1 VGGSGRTA
9 NPQLVLLTAA
19 LFLVGTN
26 AFVIAGVLPDV
37 AKSVDVSM
45 VSVGYALTA
54 YAVVVA
60 LISPT
65 MSKTLA
71 PVSRVTVMAAGLLVI
86 SGGTL
91 ITALGPTF
99 AWFVVGRIVAAVG
112 AAALV
117 PTAFAVTPTLVPEDR
132 RGRALAF
139 AGLGFAVAL
148 AVGSPIGT
156 AIAAVGGWRVTL
168 AALAGCAVVIAL
180 LMPRVL
186 SAAEATRV
194 IVPAPRLRSLASVD
208 LVMLLVTRL
217 LMTAAFQMVYV
228 YSAFVVHDFTH
239 GDGAKLAILMSAYGF
254 GGVFG
259 GIAGGWLSDIRG
271 TGRTGVGALFALV
284 MVLAALAGSRELLA
298 AAAAFLAW
306 GFTVSMAG
314 VPQQHRL
321 VELQPD
327 HSAAT
332 LAWNSTAMYVGL
344 SIAPVA
350 GGLLVPHGPGAVVL
364 GGAATSALAL
374 LCFALSI
381 PRVRAA
387 LTGGKV
393 RPTGETH

>member
-1 VGGSGRTA
+1 MGGRGRTA
-9 NPQLVLLTAA
+9 NPQILLLTAA

-37 AKSVDVSM
+37 ARSLGVSM
-45 VSVGYALTA
+45 VSVGYALTV

-65 MSKTLA
+65 MSKRLA
-71 PVSRVTVMAAGLLVI
+71 PVSRVTVMATGLLVI
-86 SGGTL
+86 AAGTL
-91 ITALGPTF
+91 VTALGPTF
-99 AWFVVGRIVAAVG
+99 SWFVAGRIVAAVG

-117 PTAFAVTPTLVPEDR
+117 PTAFAVTPTLVPEER

-156 AIAAVGGWRVTL
+156 AVASVSGWRVTL
-168 AALAGCAVVIAL
+168 AALAGCAAVIAV

-186 SAAEATRV
+186 SSAESARV
-194 IVPAPRLRSLASVD
+194 AVAAPRLRSLASVD

-228 YSAFVVHDFTH
+228 YSAFVVHDFTD
-239 GDGAKLAILMSAYGF
+239 GDGTKLAILMSAYGF

-271 TGRTGVGALFALV
+271 TGRTGVGALLALV
-284 MVLAALAGSRELLA
+284 LVLAALAGSRELLT

-321 VELQPD
+321 VELRPE
-327 HSAAT
+327 HASTT

-350 GGLLVPHGPGAVVL
+350 GGLLVPYGPGAVVL
-364 GGAATSALAL
+364 GGASTSALAL

-387 LTGGKV
+387 IT
-393 RPTGETH
+393 R

>member
-1 VGGSGRTA
+1 VATDGRTA
-9 NPQLVLLTAA
+9 NPQILVLTTA

-37 AKSVDVSM
+37 AASINVSI
-45 VSVGYALTA
+45 VSVGYALTV

-60 LISPT
+60 VISPP
-65 MSKTLA
+65 MSKALR
-71 PVSRVTVMAAGLLVI
+71 PVSRVKVMTGGMLVI
-86 SGGTL
+86 SAGTL

-99 AWFVVGRIVAAVG
+99 SWFVAGRVVAAVG

-117 PTAFAVTPTLVPEDR
+117 PTAFAVTPTLVPKER
-132 RGRALAF
+132 QGRAMAF

-156 AIAAVGGWRVTL
+156 ALASVTGWRVTL
-168 AALAGCAVVIAL
+168 AVLAGCATAIAL
-180 LMPRVL
+180 FMPRVL
-186 SAAEATRV
+186 SAAESARV
-194 IVPAPRLRSLASVD
+194 AAPVPTLRSLASTD
-208 LVMLLVTRL
+208 LVLLLIVRL

-239 GDGAKLAILMSAYGF
+239 GDGTKLAILMSAYGF

-271 TGRTGVGALFALV
+271 TGRTGIGALLALV
-284 MVLAALAGSRELLA
+284 VVLAALAGSRELLT

-321 VELQPD
+321 IELQPD
-327 HSAAT
+327 NASAS
-332 LAWNSTAMYVGL
+332 LAWNATAMYIGL
-344 SIAPVA
+344 AIAPVV

-364 GGAATSALAL
+364 GGAGTAALAL
-374 LCFALSI
+374 ACFAISI
-381 PRVRAA
+381 PRVRRA
-387 LTGGKV
+387 V
-393 RPTGETH
+393 RRR

>member
-1 VGGSGRTA
+1 
-9 NPQLVLLTAA
+9 
-19 LFLVGTN
+19 VGTN

-37 AKSVDVSM
+37 AESVDVSM

-71 PVSRVTVMAAGLLVI
+71 PVSRVTVMSAGLIVI
-86 SGGTL
+86 SAGTL
-91 ITALGPTF
+91 VTALGPTF

-117 PTAFAVTPTLVPEDR
+117 PTAFAVTPTLVSEDR

-156 AIAAVGGWRVTL
+156 AIATVSGWRVTL
-168 AALAGCAVVIAL
+168 AALAGCAIVIAL

-194 IVPAPRLRSLASVD
+194 VVPAPRLRTLASVD
-208 LVMLLVTRL
+208 LVMLLITRL

-298 AAAAFLAW
+298 AAAAFLGW

-327 HSAAT
+327 HSSAT

-381 PRVRAA
+381 PRVRAM
-387 LTGGKV
+387 LTGG
-393 RPTGETH
+393 RRAGPAAGAS

>member
-1 VGGSGRTA
+1 
-9 NPQLVLLTAA
+9 
-19 LFLVGTN
+19 
-26 AFVIAGVLPDV
+26 
-37 AKSVDVSM
+37 M

-65 MSKTLA
+65 MAKVLT
-71 PVSRVTVMAAGLLVI
+71 PVSRVTVMTAGLLVI
-86 SGGTL
+86 SAGTL

-99 AWFVVGRIVAAVG
+99 SWFVVGRVVAAVG

-156 AIAAVGGWRVTL
+156 AVATVSGWRITL
-168 AALAGCAVVIAL
+168 AGLAACATLTAL

-186 SAAEATRV
+186 SAAESTRV
-194 IVPAPRLRSLASVD
+194 VVAAPRLRDLASVD
-208 LVMLLVTRL
+208 LVMLLVVRL

-228 YSAFVVHDFTH
+228 YSAFVVHDFTG

-259 GIAGGWLSDIRG
+259 GIAGGWLSDVRG
-271 TGRTGVGALFALV
+271 TGRTGVGALLALV
-284 MVLAALAGSRELLA
+284 LVLAALAGSRELLT
-298 AAAAFLAW
+298 AAAAFMAW

-321 VELQPD
+321 VELRPD
-327 HSAAT
+327 HASAT

-344 SIAPVA
+344 SIAPIV
-350 GGLLVPHGPGAVVL
+350 GGLLVPYGPGAVVL
-364 GGAATSALAL
+364 GGASTSALAL

-387 LTGGKV
+387 VTRRK
-393 RPTGETH
+393 

>member
-1 VGGSGRTA
+1 VTTAERTA
-9 NPQLVLLTAA
+9 NPQILLLTTA

-37 AKSVDVSM
+37 AKAVDVSI
-45 VSVGYALTA
+45 VWVGYALTV

-60 LISPT
+60 VISPP
-65 MSKTLA
+65 MSKFLR
-71 PVSRVTVMAAGLLVI
+71 PVPRVAVMTGGMLVI
-86 SGGTL
+86 AAGTL

-99 AWFVVGRIVAAVG
+99 AWFVAGRIVAAIG

-117 PTAFAVTPTLVPEDR
+117 PTAFAVTPTLVPKER
-132 RGRALAF
+132 QGRAMAF

-156 AIAAVGGWRVTL
+156 ALASVSGWRVTL
-168 AALAGCAVVIAL
+168 AILAGCAAVVAL
-180 LMPRVL
+180 FMPRVL
-186 SAAEATRV
+186 SAAESARV
-194 IVPAPRLRSLASVD
+194 AAPVPTMRSLASAE
-208 LVMLLVTRL
+208 LVLLLVVRL

-228 YSAFVVHDFTH
+228 YSAFVVHDFTD
-239 GDGAKLAILMSAYGF
+239 GDGTKLAILMSAYGF

-271 TGRTGVGALFALV
+271 TGRTGIGALLGLV
-284 MVLAALAGSRELLA
+284 VVLAALAGSRELLT

-321 VELQPD
+321 IELQPD
-327 HSAAT
+327 NASAS
-332 LAWNSTAMYVGL
+332 LAWNATAMYIGL
-344 SIAPVA
+344 AIAPVV

-364 GGAATSALAL
+364 GGACTAAIALA
-374 LCFALSI
+374 CFAISI
-381 PRVRAA
+381 PRVRQA
-387 LTGGKV
+387 V
-393 RPTGETH
+393 RRR

>member
-1 VGGSGRTA
+1 VATDGRTA
-9 NPQLVLLTAA
+9 NPQILVLTTA

-37 AKSVDVSM
+37 AASINVSI
-45 VSVGYALTA
+45 VSVGYALTV

-60 LISPT
+60 VISPP
-65 MSKTLA
+65 MSKALR
-71 PVSRVTVMAAGLLVI
+71 PVSRVKVMTGGMLVI
-86 SGGTL
+86 SAGTL
-91 ITALGPTF
+91 ITALSPTF
-99 AWFVVGRIVAAVG
+99 SWFVAGRVVAAVG

-117 PTAFAVTPTLVPEDR
+117 PTAFAVTPTLVPKER
-132 RGRALAF
+132 QGRAMAF

-156 AIAAVGGWRVTL
+156 ALASVTGWRVTL
-168 AALAGCAVVIAL
+168 AVLAGCATAIAL
-180 LMPRVL
+180 FMPRVL
-186 SAAEATRV
+186 SAAESARV
-194 IVPAPRLRSLASVD
+194 AAPVPTLRSLASTD
-208 LVMLLVTRL
+208 LVLLLIVRL

-239 GDGAKLAILMSAYGF
+239 GDGTKLAILMSAYGF

-271 TGRTGVGALFALV
+271 TGRTGIGALLALV
-284 MVLAALAGSRELLA
+284 VVLAALAGSRELLT

-321 VELQPD
+321 IELQPD
-327 HSAAT
+327 NASAS
-332 LAWNSTAMYVGL
+332 LAWNATAMYIGL
-344 SIAPVA
+344 AIAPVV

-364 GGAATSALAL
+364 GGAGTAALAL
-374 LCFALSI
+374 ACFAISI
-381 PRVRAA
+381 PRVRRA
-387 LTGGKV
+387 V
-393 RPTGETH
+393 RRR